1 MDNIW
6 DGGRH
11 ERVCECD
18 PKTLIEN
25 FIYYKVWKY
34 YIACVHSLVPSNSRI
49 KEKAFH
55 FINNPIV

>member
-18 PKTLIEN
+18 PKTLMEN

-49 KEKAFH
+49 NEKAFH
-55 FINNPIV
+55 LIYNPVV